1 MFFICCFALLGLV
14 RFCWI
19 FRGLCFFFIYLLL
32 LSPSAHFTCI
42 LFYLRVLWAV
52 GRLGSERGILK
63 ILRNEWYGMGWVKWE
78 KNLLL
83 RFFLVLPLKMWMGD
97 V

>member
-1 MFFICCFALLGLV
+1 VFFICCFALLGLV

-52 GRLGSERGILK
+52 GRLGSGRGILK
-63 ILRNEWYGMGWVKWE
+63 NLRNEWYGMGWVKWE
-78 KNLLL
+78 KKFITAL
-83 RFFLVLPLKMWMGD
+83 FFGFTVENVDG
-97 V
+97 